1 MVSIAYLVPGDGLAD
16 EELSRREGIA
26 NELVRAD
33 VSVIAADRG
42 PKSIESEVEHE
53 WSVEGSL
60 ELIRE
65 HEDDFD
71 AFVIGCFGDPGVTAA
86 RELTDTPVVGP
97 AASTFHTASQISDR
111 FTCLT
116 VRDTPASK
124 RRQIRA
130 THLDSQ
136 LASVRVVETSVEEI
150 NTEGAGLVDQMIDA
164 SRLAVEE
171 DGAESVIPGCM
182 SLAFMRAHED
192 VQSAISIPV
201 LDPASISL
209 ETAEM
214 WARHDIQPS
223 RLSYPKFDD
232 SQYETLFD

>member
-1 MVSIAYLVPGDGLAD
+1 MHSIAYLVPGDGLAN
-16 EELSRREGIA
+16 EEIERREVIA
-26 NELVRAD
+26 NEIVRAD

-53 WSVEGSL
+53 WSVTGSL
-60 ELIRE
+60 ELIQT

-71 AFVIGCFGDPGVTAA
+71 AFVIGCFGDPGITAA

-97 AASTFHTASQISDR
+97 AEATFHTAAQISDR
-111 FTCLT
+111 FSCLT

-124 RRQIRA
+124 RRQIRGI
-130 THLDSQ
+130 HLDSQ

-150 NTEGAGLVDQMIDA
+150 NTEGSGLVDQMIAA

-182 SLAFMRAHED
+182 SLAFMRAHDE
-192 VQSAISIPV
+192 VQSAISVPV
-201 LDPASISL
+201 LDPAAISL
-209 ETAEM
+209 ETAET
-214 WARHDIQPS
+214 WARHDIRPS
-223 RLSYPKFDD
+223 RLSYPSFDD
-232 SQYETLFD
+232 SRYEILFD